1 MVFPCGLHAV
11 PMQTWE
17 KSVTVFALRECSSLF
32 PSSDKRNSLSYEIVT
47 VAVEMVY
54 LCVFFSVSL
63 LGIYLWLF
71 SSNRCSSKTSVRIR
85 QLWKYLW
92 AEKCKTGSNTEQWPG
107 PHPPEV
113 SRFLHGERLE
123 AWREESGSMVLFVP

>member
-1 MVFPCGLHAV
+1 
-11 PMQTWE
+11 MQTRE
-17 KSVTVFALRECSSLF
+17 KSVIVFAKREYSSLF
-32 PSSDKRNSLSYEIVT
+32 PSADKRNSLSYQVVT
-47 VAVEMVY
+47 AAVEMVY
-54 LCVFFSVSL
+54 LCVFFSVSF

-92 AEKCKTGSNTEQWPG
+92 AEKCKTGSNTEQWSG

-113 SRFLHGERLE
+113 SRLLYGELSGSLGE
-123 AWREESGSMVLFVP
+123 AWEGVILFVPYS